1 VTAMTAMTARQRLL
15 GKAKVMP
22 APQVTIIEPDPIEPA
37 APVVEPAVPVPYP
50 YASLWLN
57 LEPGERRILDLETGC
72 EWSEYP
78 GGITK
83 TWR

>member
-1 VTAMTAMTARQRLL
+1 MTTATAMTTRQRLL
-15 GKAKVMP
+15 GKAKSAPV
-22 APQVTIIEPDPIEPA
+22 PQVTTIEPDPIKPTALAVETT
-37 APVVEPAVPVPYP
+37 APTPHP

-83 TWR
+83 AWR